1 MILRPSQ
8 FTLLILAAV
17 LFARPSKATSKAST
31 GGYNLTII
39 HFNDFHARFEPVDV
53 RTSGR
58 CHKED
63 KNCIGGF
70 ARLYTLTTR
79 LKETYPNSLVLNA
92 GDVFTGTLWF
102 SMFKWNVTATFMNMI
117 PQDATTI
124 GNHELDIFV
133 KGLVQYLKVYKYP
146 VVASNIDASLEPEL
160 APFIKKSTIV
170 EREGKRIGIV
180 GYVTRDY
187 INIAS
192 TGNLRILDEI
202 TSVNK
207 EADRLVRED
216 KVDIVIALSH
226 AGVDLDQTVA
236 KASKHVSIVVGGH
249 SHTFLYSG
257 KPPCPHDK
265 PKGPYPIVVT
275 SSVDNR
281 QVLVVQAAAYSR
293 YLGLIHLQYNDKGNI
308 VSWRGDPILLDKH
321 IQEDP
326 HIVKALEPWKEDV
339 NKVGKQVKGDSAVL
353 LDASHGACFTGEC
366 NVGAML
372 TQAMINEEIPNASRI
387 DGAKSWTYASV
398 AFLNSGGIRT
408 SIPEGNITYE
418 DVLEVIPFEDNW
430 STCELRGIA
439 IRYVLEF
446 SAADENSKGPIQV
459 AGIKATIDMSKPSYS
474 RVSDIHVLC
483 SDCRVPRYLP
493 LDSTKWYRIA
503 VNDFAYNGGDGYTM
517 FKKHSRNYRQGR
529 RDTKILFEYLQKFSP
544 IVQDIPGNVVHKAGF
559 SPRTLLQ
566 KYANIIERIK

>member
-1 MILRPSQ
+1 
-8 FTLLILAAV
+8 
-17 LFARPSKATSKAST
+17 
-31 GGYNLTII
+31 
-39 HFNDFHARFEPVDV
+39 
-53 RTSGR
+53 
-58 CHKED
+58 C
-63 KNCIGGF
+63 
-70 ARLYTLTTR
+70 
-79 LKETYPNSLVLNA
+79 
-92 GDVFTGTLWF
+92 
-102 SMFKWNVTATFMNMI
+102 
-117 PQDATTI
+117 
-124 GNHELDIFV
+124 
-133 KGLVQYLKVYKYP
+133 
-146 VVASNIDASLEPEL
+146 ASLEPEL

-372 TQAMINEEIPNASRI
+372 TQAMINEEIPNAGRI